1 MSMTKTFEIAV
12 ISGDGIGPEITTAT
26 GKVLEILSDK
36 YSFSFRFKEIF
47 AGDKALKETG
57 HALPSNAIDEIK
69 KCSCCLKAPIG
80 ETARYV
86 VLPLRQEL
94 NLFANIRPAKTIPG
108 IPSIHSGV
116 DLVIVRENTEGL
128 YKKIEDI
135 TKECAINVR
144 MITKEATERIIT
156 VACKIAKERRKKLT
170 IVHKANVMISC
181 IFFRN
186 VCIEIAKNFSE
197 IDINELYVDNA
208 AYQLV
213 INPQQFDTLVT
224 TNMFGDI
231 LSDEAA
237 GVTGSLGILPSAN
250 LGQDIAMF
258 EPVHGAAFDIEGKG
272 IANPTAILLSCSMM
286 LDWLGEKYSINDAKQ
301 AAKDLE
307 NSILQIYEET
317 NIRTPDLGGKNTT
330 NDFIRELLAR
340 F

>member
-1 MSMTKTFEIAV
+1 MTKTLEVAV

-26 GKVLEILSDK
+26 INVLETLSDK
-36 YSFSFRFKEIF
+36 YSFSLRFKEVF
-47 AGDKALKETG
+47 AGDIALKETG
-57 HALPSNAIDEIK
+57 QALPSNAIDEIK
-69 KCSCCLKAPIG
+69 KSSCCLKAPIG
-80 ETARYV
+80 ETARDV

-94 NLFANIRPAKTIPG
+94 NLFANIRPAKTILG

-128 YKKIEDI
+128 YKKIDDM
-135 TKECAINVR
+135 TTECAINVR
-144 MITKEATERIIT
+144 VITKEATERIMT
-156 VACKIAKERRKKLT
+156 VACKMAKERRKKLT
-170 IVHKANVMISC
+170 IVHKANVMKSC
-181 IFFRN
+181 VFFRN
-186 VCIEIAKNFSE
+186 VCLETAKNFSE
-197 IDINELYVDNA
+197 IDINEMYVDNA

-224 TNMFGDI
+224 SNMFGDI

-237 GVTGSLGILPSAN
+237 GVTGSLGVLPSAN
-250 LGQDIAMF
+250 IGHDIAMF
-258 EPVHGAAFDIEGKG
+258 EPVHGAAFDITGKG

-286 LDWLGEKYSINDAKQ
+286 LDWLGENYSIDDAKQ

-307 NSILQIYEET
+307 NSVLKIYEET

-330 NDFIRELLAR
+330 NDFIKELLSR